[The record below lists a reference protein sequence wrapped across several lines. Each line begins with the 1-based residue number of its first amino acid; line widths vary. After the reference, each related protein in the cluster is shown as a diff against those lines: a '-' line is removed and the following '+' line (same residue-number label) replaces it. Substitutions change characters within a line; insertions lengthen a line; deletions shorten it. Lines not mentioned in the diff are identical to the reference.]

1 MNFLLWLISFYKFT
15 NFEAMVDLKLLEHLE
30 TYLTPSR
37 KEKFVKVLSQRTKHF
52 TVATEDVY
60 QLHNT
65 SAVIRSCDVFG
76 IQEVNIIEERNTKRI
91 DREIAMGAQK
101 WVDLNRFNTVKDCI
115 KKLKQNGYQIVAT
128 TPHTNDCL
136 LHEFDVTKKSCFFF
150 GRETE
155 GLSQEVLDVAD
166 CYLKIPMVGFTE
178 SLNISVSAAIIL
190 QHVTTKLKQTD
201 INWQLTASEN
211 FEKRLYWCKKTI
223 KSYDTIV
230 EKFYT
235 E

>member
-1 MNFLLWLISFYKFT
+1 MT
-15 NFEAMVDLKLLEHLE
+15 DQKLLEHLE
-30 TYLTPSR
+30 TFLTEAR
-37 KEKFVKVLSQRTKHF
+37 KEKFAKVLAQRTKHF

-76 IQEVNIIEERNTKRI
+76 IQEVNIVEERNTKRI
-91 DREIAMGAQK
+91 DSEIAMGAQK
-101 WVDLNRFNTVKDCI
+101 WVDLNRFSTVKECI
-115 KKLKQNGYQIVAT
+115 ADLKQKGYQIVAT
-128 TPHTNDCL
+128 TPHTNDCE

-155 GLSQEVLDVAD
+155 GLSEDVLNAAD

-190 QHVTTKLKQTD
+190 QHVTTKLRLSAIDWKLSD
-201 INWQLTASEN
+201 EELL
-211 FEKRLYWCKKTI
+211 EKRLDWIKKTI
-223 KSYDTIV
+223 KSYDEIV
-230 EKFYT
+230 ARYYGE
-235 E
+235 